1 MLRQLSGLGELY
13 AAPVPG
19 VLSCG
24 AYVPYRRLDRGAI
37 AAVFGGG
44 PGKGR
49 RAVASYDEDTTSM
62 AVEAGRLC
70 LRSAP
75 AATPPPDQVW
85 FSTTEPTYVDKTNA
99 SAVHAALRLDPSCGA
114 FDANG

>member
-1 MLRQLSGLGELY
+1 MLRQLSRLGELY

-24 AYVPYRRLDRGAI
+24 AYVPYRRLDRAAI
-37 AAVFGGG
+37 AALFGGS

-62 AVEAGRLC
+62 AVEAARLC
-70 LRSAP
+70 LGSAP
-75 AATPPPDQVW
+75 TATPPPDQLW
-85 FSTTEPTYVDKTNA
+85 FSTTEPT
-99 SAVHAALRLDPSCGA
+99 
-114 FDANG
+114 